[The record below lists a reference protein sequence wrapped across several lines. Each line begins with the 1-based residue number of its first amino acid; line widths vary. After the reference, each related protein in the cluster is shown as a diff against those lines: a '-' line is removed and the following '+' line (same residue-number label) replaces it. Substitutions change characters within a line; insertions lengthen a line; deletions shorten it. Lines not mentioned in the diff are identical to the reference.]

1 MKELLH
7 DDDRREE
14 GREKGREEGLERGRA
29 EGLEKGLEKG
39 IRGFILDKLEDGV
52 EKEIILDKLKRVYGL
67 SQDEAEKYIKMF

>member
-7 DDDRREE
+7 DDDMREE
-14 GREKGREEGLERGRA
+14 GRE
-29 EGLEKGLEKG
+29 EGLEKGLERG

-52 EKEIILDKLKRVYGL
+52 EKEIIIRKLRKVYGL